1 MRFCEYP
8 LSCVCII
15 RILCLAKMTLMEDT
29 IGEVRVRSISLIIT
43 FSAGFLAP
51 FSFFL
56 AGESISGSFPSI
68 FTSREVA
75 SGKNIISLM
84 FLRAQKSQKQL

>member
-1 MRFCEYP
+1 
-8 LSCVCII
+8 
-15 RILCLAKMTLMEDT
+15 MTLMEET
-29 IGEVRVRSISLIIT
+29 IGEVRVRSISLLIT

-68 FTSREVA
+68 FTSQEVA
-75 SGKNIISLM
+75 SGKDIISLM
-84 FLRAQKSQKQL
+84 LLTTYVQSNQLQQKTNFGDWILSFH